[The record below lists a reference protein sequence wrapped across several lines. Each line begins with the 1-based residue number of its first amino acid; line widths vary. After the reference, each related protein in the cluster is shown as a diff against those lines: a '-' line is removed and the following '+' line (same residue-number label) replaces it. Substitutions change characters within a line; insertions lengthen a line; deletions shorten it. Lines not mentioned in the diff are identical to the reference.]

1 MTRSVRALVVLG
13 AVAFLV
19 PGVWSFGWPRSFH
32 ETVAQFDPF
41 NLHLFH
47 DLGAFQIG
55 IGVALLAALAWR
67 DAVAVALAGATAG
80 AVVHAA
86 SHVIDRDLG
95 GRASDPYLLSLLAL
109 ALAAGLVLRLRRVAR
124 GSTEGPVREHR
135 RTALDPSPRTPDGR
149 SA

>member
-1 MTRSVRALVVLG
+1 MSKSMRAVVLLG

-32 ETVAQFDPF
+32 ETVAMFDPF

-55 IGVALLAALAWR
+55 IGVALLAALVWR
-67 DAVAVALAGATAG
+67 DAVAVALAGATTG
-80 AVVHAA
+80 AMIHAV
-86 SHVIDRDLG
+86 SHVMDRHLG

-109 ALAAGLVLRLRRVAR
+109 VLLVALVLRLRRHPA
-124 GSTEGPVREHR
+124 
-135 RTALDPSPRTPDGR
+135 TAVTGEDVP
-149 SA
+149 

>member
-1 MTRSVRALVVLG
+1 MRALVVLG

-32 ETVAQFDPF
+32 ETVARFDPF

-55 IGVALLAALAWR
+55 IGVALVAALAWR

-80 AVVHAA
+80 AAVHAV
-86 SHVIDRDLG
+86 SHVMDRDLG

-109 ALAAGLVLRLRRVAR
+109 LLAAGLVLRLRHHPSRGATPGRAR
-124 GSTEGPVREHR
+124 ERS
-135 RTALDPSPRTPDGR
+135 RTVPQDRAV
-149 SA
+149 

>member
-19 PGVWSFGWPRSFH
+19 PGIWSFGWPRSFH
-32 ETVAQFDPF
+32 ETVAPFDPF

-47 DLGAFQIG
+47 DVGAFQIG
-55 IGVALLAALAWR
+55 IGVALMAALVWQ

-80 AVVHAA
+80 GAVHAV
-86 SHVIDRDLG
+86 SHVVDRELG
-95 GRASDPYLLSLLAL
+95 GRATDPYLLSLLAL
-109 ALAAGLVLRLRRVAR
+109 LLAAGLVLRLRHRP
-124 GSTEGPVREHR
+124 GGGETEGQVRERTRPVRG
-135 RTALDPSPRTPDGR
+135 DG

>member
-1 MTRSVRALVVLG
+1 MSRSLRALVVLG

-55 IGVALLAALAWR
+55 IGVALLAALVWR

-80 AVVHAA
+80 AAVHAV

-109 ALAAGLVLRLRRVAR
+109 LLAAGLVLRLRRLSA
-124 GSTEGPVREHR
+124 GSGTEGPAREDS
-135 RTALDPSPRTPDGR
+135 RTVPEDR